1 MKLLE
6 AISED
11 MMSHLIDLCREML
24 ELEELPEINLIDDQ
38 PYIQGGDKRSFG
50 VFHDNTIHV
59 VTMDRHPIDVMRTF
73 AHEITHWKQ
82 KQLGMD
88 MDGNDGSETENEA
101 NAFAGVIM
109 RKFGERYPDYFL
121 NSLPDY

>member
-1 MKLLE
+1 MKLFE

-11 MMSHLIDLCREML
+11 MMTHLTDLCQEML
-24 ELEELPEINLIDDQ
+24 ELEQLPEINLIDDR
-38 PYIQGGDKRSFG
+38 PFIQGGDKRSFG
-50 VFHDNTIHV
+50 VFDGNTIHV
-59 VTMDRHPIDVMRTF
+59 ITMGRHPVDVMRTL
-73 AHEITHWKQ
+73 AHELTHWKQ
-82 KQLGMD
+82 KQLDMD

-121 NSLPDY
+121 NSLPN

>member
-1 MKLLE
+1 MKLFE
-6 AISED
+6 AISEN
-11 MMSHLIDLCREML
+11 MVTHLIELCQEML
-24 ELEELPEINLIDDQ
+24 ELEDLPEINIIEDQ
-38 PYIQGGDKRSFG
+38 PYIQGGNKKSFG
-50 VFHDNTIHV
+50 VFDGNTIHV
-59 VTMDRHPIDVMRTF
+59 VAKGRHPMDVMRTL

-101 NAFAGVIM
+101 NAFAGVIL

-121 NSLPDY
+121 NSLPD